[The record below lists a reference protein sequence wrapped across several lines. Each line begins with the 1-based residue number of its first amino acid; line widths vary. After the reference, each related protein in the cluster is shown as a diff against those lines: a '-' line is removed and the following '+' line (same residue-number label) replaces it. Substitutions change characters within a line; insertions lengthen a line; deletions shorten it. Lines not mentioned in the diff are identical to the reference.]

1 MENIDDKLDNLVN
14 KLRQQKPE
22 LHNAELFTDSIMK
35 EVMNKSHRNTPKFL
49 IFVRAVT
56 SSAAVL
62 LLGLFLFQQNDTELI
77 ASTNKPIP
85 IFENKINIDSL
96 CIQRQSNNKV
106 NLIET
111 YLCYMQQNSIKNK
124 QLKSYIIQNN

>member
-35 EVMNKSHRNTPKFL
+35 EVMNKSHRTTPKFL

-62 LLGLFLFQQNDTELI
+62 LLGLFLFQQNDIELI
-77 ASTNKPIP
+77 ASKNKPIP